1 MQGDVEEDDLSRSV
15 FTSFHYKQDCM
26 RVQHVKQMG
35 ALAGQPLLDSQRW
48 ESIKRGGEDEIKRY
62 IAREMRG
69 KDCLVVLI
77 GSQTASRPWVQYE
90 IRKAWTDGLGVLGV
104 HIHGLRDPRTGTSAK
119 GANPFTKIAV
129 APGSTQ
135 SLSSVVPVYDPPA
148 GNVYGGIEANVE
160 RLIDKAIG
168 VRARH

>member
-1 MQGDVEEDDLSRSV
+1 MGKSV
-15 FTSFHYKQDCM
+15 FTSFYYRDDCM
-26 RVQHVKQMG
+26 RVQQIKKMG

-48 ESIKRGGEDEIKRY
+48 ESIKRGGDDEIRRY

-77 GSQTASRPWVQYE
+77 GTNTASRPWVQYE

-104 HIHGLRDPRTGTSAK
+104 HIHGLRDPRTGVSTK
-119 GANPFTKIAV
+119 GTNPFTRIPLYA
-129 APGSTQ
+129 GS
-135 SLSSVVPVYDPPA
+135 SAALSTVVPVYDPPA
-148 GNVYGGIEANVE
+148 GNVYGSIESNIE
-160 RLIDKAIG
+160 KLIDQAIA